1 MKNEKNS
8 NNKDSEELVSLI
20 WLKDVLYDY
29 VLQFIRSPLF
39 RNPIKNFIDENCQ
52 IFDNELE
59 NSFEHT
65 KIHNKYMELI
75 ESLLEN
81 AMRDLGISN
90 EKFLELAELGLDK
103 PKDKK
108 YFEQIINNEDYLY
121 FKDLMYKRNIQLE
134 QEALAVLTKNRLNL
148 LSSKLNNS
156 NLNDKAKSDHSKDEL
171 KLAMKISE
179 LESKNLSKKR
189 LDELQREIAEIEYA
203 LKMSLDYQED
213 ERRRR
218 ELENLELDVSS
229 FY

>member
-1 MKNEKNS
+1 
-8 NNKDSEELVSLI
+8 
-20 WLKDVLYDY
+20 
-29 VLQFIRSPLF
+29 
-39 RNPIKNFIDENCQ
+39 
-52 IFDNELE
+52 
-59 NSFEHT
+59 
-65 KIHNKYMELI
+65 MELI